1 MCFDPDCIFL
11 FDGWVDLRS
20 VFVRGKYFTMVEK
33 HGHQSP
39 QRFFFL
45 SEILNRRVIDAE
57 GKTIG
62 KLVDMR
68 IKLGELFPPVVSV
81 RIRLKA
87 GRNLVSFPWSAIERM
102 DEGGVWLKQGS
113 EERKMGLDLEAG
125 EILLRDEVLDDQV
138 LDTHGAR
145 VERVNDLHLL
155 LTEGRLRVVHVDFGI
170 RGIIR
175 RLGWSRFVDALT
187 DWLFAYRIPEK
198 LLSWRYIQPLSP
210 DPQKKALKLDITQRK
225 LSEIHPSD
233 LADILEELDQHE
245 RSYVF
250 SSLDVEAQA
259 DALEEVDDETRVS
272 IIENLPEERAADILE
287 EMEPDEAVDLLQ
299 DLPDEKKQE
308 LIEGMEKEKRGEI
321 EELLKFE
328 EETAG
333 GIMTTDFI
341 SCLETDSISEVRET
355 FRESDDPLDNI
366 SYIYVID
373 REEKLEGVIT
383 LRHLLLNPPE
393 AKISDLMQRE
403 VIKLRVDDSLKEVAQ
418 AFKHY
423 KLLTIPVV
431 DKQDRLEGI
440 ITLRD
445 GVEAI
450 LPEFGE

>member
-1 MCFDPDCIFL
+1 MAGNARNKTPRTFI
-11 FDGWVDLRS
+11 
-20 VFVRGKYFTMVEK
+20 
-33 HGHQSP
+33 
-39 QRFFFL
+39 FL
-45 SEILNRRVIDAE
+45 SEILKHKVVDSDDRVI
-57 GKTIG
+57 GKA
-62 KLVDMR
+62 VDLR

-81 RIRLKA
+81 RFKSKAQGKLFSLPWQEVESLEEGKISLKK
-87 GRNLVSFPWSAIERM
+87 GWEN
-102 DEGGVWLKQGS
+102 Q
-113 EERKMGLDLEAG
+113 KMSMAVEAG

-155 LTEGRLRVVHVDFGI
+155 LTEGRLRLVHVDFGI

-175 RLGWSRFVDALT
+175 RLGWTGFVDALT
-187 DWLFAYRIPEK
+187 NWLFAYRIPEK

-233 LADILEELDQHE
+233 LADILEELDRHE
-245 RSYVF
+245 RAYF
-250 SSLDVEAQA
+250 FGTLDVETQA
-259 DALEEVDDETRVS
+259 DALEEVDDKTRVS
-272 IIENLPEERAADILE
+272 IIEELSEERAADIIE

-299 DLPDEKKQE
+299 DLPDKKKRE
-308 LIEGMEKEKRGEI
+308 LIEGMEGDARKEV

-333 GIMTTDFI
+333 GIMTTDYI
-341 SCLETDSISEVRET
+341 RCLETDSIEQVRQA
-355 FRESDDPLDNI
+355 FGESDDSLDNI
-366 SYIYVID
+366 SYIYVVD
-373 REEKLEGVIT
+373 QGEKLEGVIT

-393 AKISDLMQRE
+393 TKVSDLMQRDI
-403 VIKLRVDDSLKEVAQ
+403 IKLKVDDSLEEVAE

-431 DKQDRLEGI
+431 DRQDRLEGI

-450 LPEFGE
+450 LPDFGE